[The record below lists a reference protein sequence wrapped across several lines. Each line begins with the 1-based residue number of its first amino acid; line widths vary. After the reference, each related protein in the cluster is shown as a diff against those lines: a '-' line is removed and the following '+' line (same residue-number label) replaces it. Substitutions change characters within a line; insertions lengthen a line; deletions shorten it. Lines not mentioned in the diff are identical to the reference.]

1 MLEIHFLHFY
11 TCVPKTTIIQGT
23 VPEIWKERFLSFW
36 AIFCPLPPNNPEN
49 QKLKKKNSWIYHH
62 FTQMYHKW
70 HSYDAW
76 FLRYETW
83 QTEFF
88 VILGHFL
95 SFYHTNNTKIQNLK
109 KMKKSTWKYHILHKC
124 TKNLFF
130 LFQAVCYTF
139 ITPPP
144 PLPPPSPSHHLK
156 PKKSQF

>member
-1 MLEIHFLHFY
+1 MEDWNNYGSFFASPQKWKKSEFWKNKNCWRFIFFIFTHMYQKPQSYKVQFLRYGKKDFCHFGPFFALYHL
-11 TCVPKTTIIQGT
+11 TTLKI
-23 VPEIWKERFLSFW
+23 K
-36 AIFCPLPPNNPEN
+36 N
-49 QKLKKKNSWIYHH
+49 LKKKNSWIYHH

-124 TKNLFF
+124 TKNLFY
-130 LFQAVCYTF
+130 LF
-139 ITPPP
+139 
-144 PLPPPSPSHHLK
+144 
-156 PKKSQF
+156 